1 MVDRLKRSLENLE
14 PPDCPQCHVEMKW
27 FESKLIKPE
36 PAAVVEHQFVCET
49 CGGTRKR
56 QEKLDETGDKTGGH
70 GRLARPRA
78 GWASAA

>member
-1 MVDRLKRSLENLE
+1 MVDRLKRSLEHLE
-14 PPDCPQCHVEMKW
+14 PPECPQCHVEMKW

-36 PAAVVEHQFVCET
+36 PAVVEHQSVCET

-56 QEKLDETGDKTGGH
+56 QQKVDENGAHTNGPA
-70 GRLARPRA
+70 RLARSPR